1 MGLEL
6 KVAVFSMN
14 GGEWE
19 PCPLLAIAAWLPL
32 SLTIVLLMPGHTE
45 PVSPDGWL

>member
-32 SLTIVLLMPGHTE
+32 SLDNCPSHARSHGVCLT
-45 PVSPDGWL
+45 